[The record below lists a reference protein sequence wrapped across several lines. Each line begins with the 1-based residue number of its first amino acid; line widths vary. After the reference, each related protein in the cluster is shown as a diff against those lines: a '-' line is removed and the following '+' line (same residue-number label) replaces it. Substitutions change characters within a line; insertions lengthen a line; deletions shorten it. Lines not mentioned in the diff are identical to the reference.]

1 MAIALNS
8 PPSSANVDAIK
19 ALANGGRGATV
30 QHPRAR
36 TRAGRR
42 ALMRGLTNA
51 GLEHRVA
58 LTLRWVTSTP
68 PPAVDLV
75 APTEPEEPPHRQKS
89 KSKRRRSGESAT
101 D

>member
-1 MAIALNS
+1 MAIALSS
-8 PPSSANVDAIK
+8 PPSPANVDAIK

-51 GLEHRVA
+51 GLENRVA

-68 PPAVDLV
+68 PPAVDRV
-75 APTEPEEPPHRQKS
+75 KPEEPAHRPKS
-89 KSKRRRSGESAT
+89 KSKRKRSDEAAN